1 MTFYLHG
8 IELYKSVRLV
18 EPIYLCA
25 VKNDSFGVLY
35 YHRIVPL
42 YFCSKNSVLTHF
54 SIIHLNL

>member
-8 IELYKSVRLV
+8 IELYQSVRLV

-42 YFCSKNSVLTHF
+42 YFLLQELGSNSF
-54 SIIHLNL
+54 LNYSS